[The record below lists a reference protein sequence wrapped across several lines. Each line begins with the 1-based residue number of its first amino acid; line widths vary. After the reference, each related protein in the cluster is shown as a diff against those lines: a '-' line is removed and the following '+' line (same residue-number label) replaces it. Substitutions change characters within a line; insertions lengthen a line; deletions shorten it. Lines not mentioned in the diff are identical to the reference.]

1 MICLINSVVRVCS
14 LRSIFDWDI
23 ISLRYECDI
32 PKTVFI
38 SMYGLYEYTVVSFGL
53 TNATA

>member
-1 MICLINSVVRVCS
+1 VVRVCS